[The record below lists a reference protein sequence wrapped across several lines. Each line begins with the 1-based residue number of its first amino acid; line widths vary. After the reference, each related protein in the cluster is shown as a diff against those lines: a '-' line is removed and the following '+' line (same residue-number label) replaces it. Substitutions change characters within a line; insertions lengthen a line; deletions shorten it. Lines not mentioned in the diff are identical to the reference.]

1 LSLTHA
7 PAGRYDLLVL
17 DAFSSDAI
25 PVHLLTREALQLYRD
40 KLAPGGLIA
49 FHISNRYLDLEPVLG
64 DLAAALGM
72 ACLAQLDLAPT
83 AVDRANYKQPSHW
96 VLMGGTA
103 ADLAAFAAD
112 SRWTPVRRQPRAD
125 AWTDDFS
132 NVLGVVRWRERR

>member
-1 LSLTHA
+1 MAEAADRS
-7 PAGRYDLLVL
+7 YDLILL

-64 DLAAALGM
+64 DLAAASGM

-112 SRWTPVRRQPRAD
+112 SRWTPVRRQPRGD